1 MRKEKE
7 STQQSKESTVVV
19 KPKGKCAEF
28 AVKIAGPLVIDGD
41 GKPRDAYKPALHAAY
56 KGLQRFIEAQD
67 KWNTYDKALEE
78 VKNGKKVTHW
88 IWFIFPQLYGL
99 GHSEM
104 SQFYGLDG
112 REEAKAYIEHPVLRD
127 RLVEIS
133 EAVLNNEKS
142 VYEIFGQ
149 DAIKVR
155 SCILLFESVC
165 DIPVFKQLKSKYR
178 W

>member
-7 STQQSKESTVVV
+7 STVQLKESTVVV

-28 AVKIAGPLVIDGD
+28 AVKIAGPMVIDGD

-78 VKNGKKVTHW
+78 VKNGKKKTHW

-99 GHSEM
+99 GESEM

-112 REEAKAYIEHPVLRD
+112 REEAKAYIDNDTLRT

-142 VYEIFGQ
+142 VYEIFGN

-155 SCILLFESVC
+155 SCILLFASVS
-165 DIPVFKQLKSKYR
+165 DIPVFKQIKSKYR